1 MWCNNLV
8 STANYSVCAEIVLL
22 CFHLFGICKNM
33 LFFQVGWIVFDLD
46 TDICSLY
53 CLILYSV
60 CSTVVL
66 IEEKVFLFLCWQY
79 LILGKLKFLFY
90 NIFCIIMRK
99 NVSNL

>member
-53 CLILYSV
+53 LNLMFNIIFSMLH
-60 CSTVVL
+60 CSFNRGKSGFISL
-66 IEEKVFLFLCWQY
+66 LAIFN
-79 LILGKLKFLFY
+79 LG
-90 NIFCIIMRK
+90 
-99 NVSNL
+99 